1 MTTKILAVYLFFDG
15 AMLEIYYGS
24 KLSVMTGRFDLQS
37 GAATRKVLYKSCC
50 CEFCEISK
58 KTFFQRTRPK
68 AASAAKLLHTMK
80 LRICNT
86 RIHFVR
92 TKLTSNL
99 TQRSLKT
106 TEAWN
111 FGQSWNISKQK
122 KTYLSIVIVDYN
134 FCCLRTLDYLHMIN
148 ILLSYIQVD

>member
-1 MTTKILAVYLFFDG
+1 MVPCSRFIMDQNFQWWQEGSTYNQKQPPEKFCTKAVVVNFAKFLRKPFFKEHVRR
-15 AMLEIYYGS
+15 L
-24 KLSVMTGRFDLQS
+24 LLLQS
-37 GAATRKVLYKSCC
+37 SY
-50 CEFCEISK
+50 I
-58 KTFFQRTRPK
+58 Q
-68 AASAAKLLHTMK
+68 MK

-92 TKLTSNL
+92 TKVTSNL

>member
-1 MTTKILAVYLFFDG
+1 MTTKILSVCLFFDG

-37 GAATRKVLYKSCC
+37 EAATRKVLYKSCS

-58 KTFFQRTRPK
+58 KTFFQRTHSK

-92 TKLTSNL
+92 TKLTSTL
-99 TQRSLKT
+99 TQHSLKT

-111 FGQSWNISKQK
+111 LGQSWNISKQNK
-122 KTYLSIVIVDYN
+122 KHICQL
-134 FCCLRTLDYLHMIN
+134 
-148 ILLSYIQVD
+148 

>member
-37 GAATRKVLYKSCC
+37 GAATRKVLHKSCC

-68 AASAAKLLHTMK
+68 AASAAKLLHTNEVTNLQYPNS
-80 LRICNT
+80 LRQN
-86 RIHFVR
+86 
-92 TKLTSNL
+92 KSNFKFD
-99 TQRSLKT
+99 TAFIENHRSLELRSKLKYLKT
-106 TEAWN
+106 
-111 FGQSWNISKQK
+111 K
-122 KTYLSIVIVDYN
+122 KDIFVNCDCRL
-134 FCCLRTLDYLHMIN
+134 
-148 ILLSYIQVD
+148 